1 MKGKKASFW
10 IIGIVVIICII
21 GCVFLLTGPKA
32 EENVPNNEGTKTEA
46 PAQIDEEKL
55 ESYVSDLILAHYKT
69 EDTQNYF
76 PCENHVVIDRQV
88 TADKAVLY
96 LMVLYQE
103 YECVEGALSNVA
115 GSHIPTVI
123 TLNIDAKGDFSLEEY
138 WEPSDGASYMSD
150 IESKF
155 PEAIRDKADTRLYTD
170 EQMHDCVRQAKE
182 HFNLQ

>member
-10 IIGIVVIICII
+10 IIVIAVIICII
-21 GCVFLLTGPKA
+21 GCVCLLTDPKA
-32 EENVPNNEGTKTEA
+32 EENVPNDEGAKTEVS
-46 PAQIDEEKL
+46 AQIDEEEL
-55 ESYVSDLILAHYKT
+55 DSFVSDLILAHYKT

-88 TADKAVLY
+88 TEDKAVMY

-103 YECVEGALSNVA
+103 YECVDGGLSNVA

-123 TLNIDAKGDFSLEEY
+123 TLNIDAKGEFSLEEY

-155 PEAIRDKADTRLYTD
+155 PEAIRDKADTQLYAD
-170 EQMHDCVRQAKE
+170 EQLHDCVRQAKE
-182 HFNLQ
+182 HFDL